1 MCLFLSVRNKKRKW
15 AKLVLSAYAVFFLF
29 AKGGYAMQPPPPPLN
44 LVQLKNLIS
53 EADIIAVGKI
63 GRIKETDAVNGGET
77 KKSIEVI
84 LSVEKLLKGEVSGK
98 TIVIKET
105 YSTID
110 SSTLCPLPRDEGK
123 PGKTIIGLRAGP
135 SCYHGTYKQG
145 ARIIVLLARI
155 EGTNWY
161 TPLGSGTY
169 DKHLCEFLI
178 EDEGIKSVYFKFAG
192 DVEKDAGSEK
202 EFIDLIRRLRES
214 DSAEDDK

>member
-1 MCLFLSVRNKKRKW
+1 MCLFLSVRNRNRKW

-44 LVQLKNLIS
+44 LVQFKNLIS

-63 GRIKETDAVNGGET
+63 GRIKETDGVNGGKT

-105 YSTID
+105 YSTIN
-110 SSTLCPLPRDEGK
+110 SPTLCPMPRDEGEPK
-123 PGKTIIGLRAGP
+123 KTIIGLRAGP

-155 EGTNWY
+155 EGTNEY

-178 EDEGIKSVYFKFAG
+178 EDQGIKSFYFKFAG

-202 EFIDLIRRLRES
+202 EFIDLIIRLRES
-214 DSAEDDK
+214 DSEEE

>member
-1 MCLFLSVRNKKRKW
+1 MCLFLSVRNRKKKW

-44 LVQLKNLIS
+44 LVQLKTLIS

-63 GRIKETDAVNGGET
+63 GRIKETDCVNGGKT
-77 KKSIEVI
+77 KKSIEVT

-110 SSTLCPLPRDEGK
+110 SPTLCPMPKDENEPRK
-123 PGKTIIGLRAGP
+123 AIIGLRAGP

-155 EGTNWY
+155 EGTSGY

-178 EDEGIKSVYFKFAG
+178 EDEGIKSFYFKFAG

-214 DSAEDDK
+214 GSEKEE

>member
-44 LVQLKNLIS
+44 LIQLKNLIA

-63 GRIKETDAVNGGET
+63 GRIKETDGVNGGET

-110 SSTLCPLPRDEGK
+110 SPTLCPMPRNEGE
-123 PGKTIIGLRAGP
+123 PRKTIVGLRAGP

-155 EGTNWY
+155 EETNGY

-178 EDEGIKSVYFKFAG
+178 EDGGIKSFYFKFAG

-202 EFIDLIRRLRES
+202 EFIDLIRKLRES
-214 DSAEDDK
+214 DSEKEE